1 MTYNFP
7 VKLDLEMPD
16 GNGGWDV
23 TNFKNC
29 VTKCQIQASIDKWK
43 SLYALNNKSYQ
54 IFVTTPSKAN
64 KLIKDI
70 DISDII

>member
-7 VKLDLEMPD
+7 VKLELEMPD
-16 GNGGWDV
+16 GNGSWDV

-29 VTKCQIQASIDKWK
+29 VTNCQIQAGIDKWK

>member
-7 VKLDLEMPD
+7 VMLELEMPD

-23 TNFKNC
+23 TNRLKC
-29 VTKCQIQASIDKWK
+29 VTNRQIDLGIHRWK
-43 SLYALNNKSYQ
+43 NAYALNNKSYQ
-54 IFVTTPSKAN
+54 IFVRTLSKAN